1 MPSARNHGSIEHLT
15 LRLHRALEIALSTTL
30 FSHQSTPSAV
40 RRGLALGLPL
50 AMGAFWLAPPR
61 ANASSQSQ
69 QRTLLGTTVD
79 MRIQHPDARTAQQA
93 ADAAWGEM
101 LRLEAMMS
109 RYVPGNPLATLQ
121 AAAGIQAL
129 RVPPELFAVLQTAQ
143 AVSAASHGAFDIT
156 VGSLRDWDF
165 RPGHYHAA
173 SPDAVAAQLPLVNQ
187 GTGLVLD
194 ARRQT
199 AFLRRQGMGLD
210 LGGIAKLPILQ
221 AGMRILQKHGIA
233 SAMINGGGD
242 VLVHGGNAGA
252 PWRIGVRDPREP
264 GQLIG
269 TVALHDG
276 VVAASGDYERC
287 FESAGVRMHH
297 ILNPRTGYPSKGPR
311 GVVLVARDTAA
322 VNGWGAATMVA
333 GLAFGRERIATLP
346 GVDGL
351 VVNADRSVWTTHGMA
366 QRLQRA

>member
-1 MPSARNHGSIEHLT
+1 MPTQLPSRHPSPSL
-15 LRLHRALEIALSTTL
+15 LR
-30 FSHQSTPSAV
+30 
-40 RRGLALGLPL
+40 RRLALGMPL
-50 AMGAFWLAPPR
+50 AIGALWLVPPR
-61 ANASSQSQ
+61 AHAATQTQ

-79 MRIQHPDARTAQQA
+79 MRLQHPDARAAELA

-101 LRLEAMMS
+101 QRLEAMMS
-109 RYVPGNPLATLQ
+109 RYVSGNPLAAIQ
-121 AAAGIQAL
+121 AAAGIQAVA
-129 RVPPELFAVLQTAQ
+129 VPPELFAVLQAAQ
-143 AVSAASHGAFDIT
+143 AVSAASQGAFDIT

-173 SPDAVAAQLPLVNQ
+173 SPEAVAAQLPLVNQ

-194 ARRQT
+194 AQRRT

-210 LGGIAKLPILQ
+210 LGGIAKLPVLQ
-221 AGMRILQKHGIA
+221 AGMRVLQKHGIA

-264 GQLIG
+264 AQLLG
-269 TVALHDG
+269 TIALHDG

-297 ILNPRTGYPSKGPR
+297 ILNPHTGYPSTGPH

-333 GLAFGRERIATLP
+333 GRAFGRDRVAALP
-346 GVDGL
+346 GVDVL
-351 VVNADRSVWTTHGMA
+351 VVDADRSVWTSPGMA